1 MTHGRLV
8 PFQRSPTTFRG
19 LGHWCLHNCSKADR
33 RVLRSTAVRGPQK
46 LVHPRDRDKTQQ
58 VPKTQDT
65 GREAATEPLCG
76 EHWVTELYKENVYLK
91 INVNPSNTGLNIKLT
106 EG

>member
-33 RVLRSTAVRGPQK
+33 RVLRSAAERD
-46 LVHPRDRDKTQQ
+46 PRDRDKTQQ

-65 GREAATEPLCG
+65 GREAATGPLCG